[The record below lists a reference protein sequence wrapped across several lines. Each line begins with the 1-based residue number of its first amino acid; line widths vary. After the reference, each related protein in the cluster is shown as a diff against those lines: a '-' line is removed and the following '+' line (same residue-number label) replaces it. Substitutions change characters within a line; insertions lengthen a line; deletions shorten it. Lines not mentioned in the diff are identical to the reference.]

1 MTTGSVA
8 GVTLKTDLSLE
19 NMTAQVAA
27 QPAVY
32 AGKLFQ
38 QPAGRAKGIR
48 EDLQKPKPDLLAEL
62 KAQEV
67 QLAQRAKQAADVSSL
82 DITYNKQEAVLSV
95 KVKNELSGNLVRELH
110 YKDYK
115 AMAYT
120 SHGYKGSYVDLAA

>member
-8 GVTLKTDLSLE
+8 GVTLKTDLSSA

-62 KAQEV
+62 KAKKFSWRNV
-67 QLAQRAKQAADVSSL
+67 PNKRPMYRHWISL
-82 DITYNKQEAVLSV
+82 TTNKKRFCQS
-95 KVKNELSGNLVRELH
+95 K
-110 YKDYK
+110 
-115 AMAYT
+115 
-120 SHGYKGSYVDLAA
+120 